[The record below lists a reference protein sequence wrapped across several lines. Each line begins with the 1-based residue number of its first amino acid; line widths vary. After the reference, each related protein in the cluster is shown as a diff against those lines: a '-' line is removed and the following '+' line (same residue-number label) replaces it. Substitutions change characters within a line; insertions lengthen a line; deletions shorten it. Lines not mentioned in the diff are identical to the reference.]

1 MGIVYE
7 NCLWAFLD
15 CCRCFVSF
23 VIGPYTFLPISEFD
37 NGSVHRRR
45 KRGTWRARAPPPI
58 WENIL
63 RAIIIYNS
71 GIVRANISKYDK
83 KMSGI
88 LIILGAKI
96 M

>member
-1 MGIVYE
+1 MDP
-7 NCLWAFLD
+7 C
-15 CCRCFVSF
+15 
-23 VIGPYTFLPISEFD
+23 IGVG
-37 NGSVHRRR
+37 NGGHGGHV
-45 KRGTWRARAPPPI
+45 PPPI